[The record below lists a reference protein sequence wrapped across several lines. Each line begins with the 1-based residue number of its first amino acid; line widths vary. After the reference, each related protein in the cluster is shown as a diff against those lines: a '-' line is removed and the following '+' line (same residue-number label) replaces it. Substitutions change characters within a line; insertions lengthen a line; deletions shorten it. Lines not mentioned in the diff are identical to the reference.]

1 MIVSSKPKLQPW
13 HLPVTYKIIF
23 LLQRPH
29 FVDPVFIFS
38 SSSMADSKPERYAV
52 VTGANKGIGFAVC
65 KLLASKGIVVVF
77 TARDEKRGLEALDK
91 LKLECGLSDHV
102 IFHQLDVSDPA
113 SVSSLADFVKHKF
126 GKLDILV
133 NNAGVGGSILDAD
146 ALRVSGIGKK
156 QVDWS
161 KIATETYELTEEC
174 LNINYYGAKRMVDAF
189 IGLLQLSDLPTI
201 VNVSSSAGKLEYLSE
216 GWAKEVFSNAGSLT
230 EEKMDE
236 ALKEFLE
243 DFKQGSLKTK
253 GWPAQLSAY
262 AVSKVALNAYTRIIA
277 ANYPTFRIN
286 CVCPGFVKT
295 DINCYT
301 GFLTPE
307 EGAEGPVS
315 LALLPNGGPSGRFF
329 QGTKEATF

>member
-1 MIVSSKPKLQPW
+1 ME
-13 HLPVTYKIIF
+13 
-23 LLQRPH
+23 
-29 FVDPVFIFS
+29 
-38 SSSMADSKPERYAV
+38 DSKPERYAV
-52 VTGANKGIGFAVC
+52 VTGANKGVGFAVC
-65 KLLASKGIVVVF
+65 KLLASKGIVVVL
-77 TARDEKRGLEALDK
+77 TARDAKRGLEAIDK
-91 LKLECGLSDHV
+91 LKLEHGLSDHV
-102 IFHQLDVSDPA
+102 VFHQLDVSDPA
-113 SVSSLADFVKHKF
+113 SVSSLADFIKRKF
-126 GKLDILV
+126 RKLDILV

-189 IGLLQLSDLPTI
+189 IGLLQLSDSPRI
-201 VNVSSSAGKLEYLSE
+201 VNVSSSAGRLEYLPE
-216 GWAKEVFSNAGSLT
+216 GWAKEVFSDAKSLT

-236 ALKEFLE
+236 VLKEFLK
-243 DFKQGSLKTK
+243 DFKKGSLKTK

-277 ANYPTFRIN
+277 ASYPAFHIN
-286 CVCPGFVKT
+286 CVCPGFVMT
-295 DINCYT
+295 DINCNT
-301 GFLTPE
+301 GFSTPE

>member
-1 MIVSSKPKLQPW
+1 
-13 HLPVTYKIIF
+13 
-23 LLQRPH
+23 
-29 FVDPVFIFS
+29 
-38 SSSMADSKPERYAV
+38 MADSKPERYAV
-52 VTGANKGIGFAVC
+52 VTGANKGVGFAVC
-65 KLLASKGIVVVF
+65 KLLASKGIVVIL
-77 TARDEKRGLEALDK
+77 TARDETRGLEAIDK
-91 LKLECGLSDHV
+91 LKSECGPSDHV

-113 SVSSLADFVKHKF
+113 SVSSLVDFVKHKF

-133 NNAGVGGSILDAD
+133 NNAGVVGSIFDAD
-146 ALRVSGIGKK
+146 ALRVSGVGKK
-156 QVDWS
+156 QVDYS

-201 VNVSSSAGKLEYLSE
+201 VNVSSSMGKLENLPE
-216 GWAKEVFSNAGSLT
+216 GWAKNVFSDAESLT

-236 ALKEFLE
+236 VLKEYLK

-262 AVSKVALNAYTRIIA
+262 TVSKAALNAYTGIIA
-277 ANYPTFRIN
+277 ANYTTFRIN

-295 DINCYT
+295 DINCNT
-301 GFLTPE
+301 GFSTPE

-315 LALLPNGGPSGRFF
+315 LALLPDGGPSGRFF
-329 QGTKEATF
+329 QGTKEAAF

>member
-1 MIVSSKPKLQPW
+1 
-13 HLPVTYKIIF
+13 
-23 LLQRPH
+23 
-29 FVDPVFIFS
+29 
-38 SSSMADSKPERYAV
+38 MADSKSERCAV

-77 TARDEKRGLEALDK
+77 TARDEKRGLEAIDK

-113 SVSSLADFVKHKF
+113 SVSSLADFVKRKF

-133 NNAGVGGSILDAD
+133 NNAGVSGSIFDAD

-161 KIATETYELTEEC
+161 NIATETYELTEEC
-174 LNINYYGAKRMVDAF
+174 LNINYYGAKRMVDTF
-189 IGLLQLSDLPTI
+189 IGLLQPSDLPTI
-201 VNVSSSAGKLEYLSE
+201 VNISSSGGKLEHLPE
-216 GWAKEVFSNAGSLT
+216 GWAKEVFSNAENLT

-236 ALKEFLE
+236 VLKEFLE
-243 DFKQGSLKTK
+243 DFKKGSLKTR
-253 GWPAQLSAY
+253 GWPTQLSAY

-295 DINCYT
+295 DINCNS

-315 LALLPNGGPSGRFF
+315 LALLPKGGPSGRFF
-329 QGTKEATF
+329 QGTKEVAF